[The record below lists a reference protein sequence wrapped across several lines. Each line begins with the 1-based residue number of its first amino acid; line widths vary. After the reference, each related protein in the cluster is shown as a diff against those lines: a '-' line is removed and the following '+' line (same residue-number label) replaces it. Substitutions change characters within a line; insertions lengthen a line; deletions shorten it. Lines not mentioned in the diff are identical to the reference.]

1 MEDGKQVRLSSSLVS
16 EGAATRMLYVLHGI
30 FGSGRNWASVMRR
43 FTEAKP
49 EWAARLIDLR
59 QHGDSQGFA
68 PPHTIEATARDI
80 DDLATANFESPAAIL
95 GHSFGGKVAL
105 MYAREHAKS
114 IDQVWVID
122 STPDARTPDGSAWE
136 MLGVLRELPT
146 EFANRDE
153 LIQLLRARRLSMPL
167 AQWMA
172 TNLAQGD
179 DGRYHWRFD
188 LDALE
193 QLLRAFFDVDLW
205 GVLENP
211 PGDAQIHMV
220 KAAES
225 NILSAEAVRRIEQ
238 LSSNG
243 RVHLHVI
250 DGGHWV
256 NADNPGALLALMT
269 EYL

>member
-1 MEDGKQVRLSSSLVS
+1 VENDVRLSSSLVS
-16 EGAATRMLYVLHGI
+16 EGSASKMLYVLHGI
-30 FGSGRNWASVMRR
+30 FGSGRNWASVIRR
-43 FTEAKP
+43 FTAAKP

-59 QHGDSQGFA
+59 QHGDSQGFQ
-68 PPHTIEATARDI
+68 PPHTIEAAARDI
-80 DDLATANFESPAAIL
+80 DELATQSFESPAAIL

-105 MYAREHAKS
+105 MYAREHAHT

-122 STPDARTPDGSAWE
+122 STPDARTPDGSAWD
-136 MLGVLRELPT
+136 MLQLLRRMPSEY
-146 EFANRDE
+146 ASRDE
-153 LIQLLRARRLSMPL
+153 LIQLLRNERLSMPL

-179 DGRYHWRFD
+179 DKRYRWRFD

-193 QLLRAFFDVDLW
+193 QLLRAFYDVDLW

-220 KAAES
+220 KAKES
-225 NILSAEAVRRIEQ
+225 SILTPAAMKRIQQ
-238 LSSNG
+238 LHEKSG
-243 RVHLHVI
+243 RVHLHQI

-269 EYL
+269 QYL

>member
-1 MEDGKQVRLSSSLVS
+1 MENQVRLSSVLVS
-16 EGAATRMLYVLHGI
+16 AGSPSRMLYVLHGI

-43 FTEAKP
+43 FTTAKP

-68 PPHTIEATARDI
+68 PPHTIEAAARDL
-80 DDLATANFESPAAIL
+80 DELATESAESPAAIL

-105 MYAREHAKS
+105 MYAREHART

-136 MLGVLRELPT
+136 MLGLLREMPA
-146 EFANRDE
+146 EFDSRDQ
-153 LIQLLRARRLSMPL
+153 LVQLLRERRLSVPL

-172 TNLAQGD
+172 TNLAQD
-179 DGRYHWRFD
+179 EDGRYRWRFD

-193 QLLRAFFDVDLW
+193 ELLRAFFDVDLW
-205 GVLENP
+205 GVLEDP
-211 PGDAQIHMV
+211 PGQAQIHMV
-220 KAAES
+220 KAKES
-225 NILSAEAVRRIEQ
+225 SILTPEAVRRIEQ
-238 LSSNG
+238 LSTSG
-243 RVHLHVI
+243 RVHLHLV

-256 NADNPGALLALMT
+256 NADNPDALLALMT
-269 EYL
+269 QHL

>member
-1 MEDGKQVRLSSSLVS
+1 MGKAVRLSSSVVS
-16 EGAATRMLYVLHGI
+16 GETASRTLYVLHGI

-68 PPHTIEATARDI
+68 PPHTIESTARDI
-80 DDLATANFESPAAIL
+80 DELAAASYESPAAIL

-105 MYAREHAKS
+105 MYARKHAHT
-114 IDQVWVID
+114 IDHVWVID
-122 STPDARTPDGSAWE
+122 STPDARTPDGSAWK
-136 MLGVLRELPT
+136 MLELLRRVPRDFES
-146 EFANRDE
+146 RDE
-153 LIQLLRARRLSMPL
+153 LISLLRGFDLSLPL

-172 TNLAQGD
+172 TNLAQGE
-179 DGRYHWRFD
+179 DGRYRWRFD

-193 QLLRAFFDVDLW
+193 QLLRAFYDTDLW
-205 GVLENP
+205 DVLENP
-211 PGDAQIHMV
+211 PGKAQIHMV
-220 KAAES
+220 KARES
-225 NILSAEAVRRIEQ
+225 NILSPAATQRIER
-238 LSSNG
+238 LANNG

-256 NADNPGALLALMT
+256 NADNPSALLALMT
-269 EYL
+269 EFL